1 MNNKYH
7 WNAYI
12 ITTEKQTEI
21 VPDIDVRMMGNVTW
35 AGRSSMEVTMKL
47 QQVMGSYST
56 YNAENREKNQHI
68 IWFTLI
74 RTEELIEFDLLFTY
88 F

>member
-56 YNAENREKNQHI
+56 YNAENRKKI
-68 IWFTLI
+68 STS
-74 RTEELIEFDLLFTY
+74 FDLLW
-88 F
+88 